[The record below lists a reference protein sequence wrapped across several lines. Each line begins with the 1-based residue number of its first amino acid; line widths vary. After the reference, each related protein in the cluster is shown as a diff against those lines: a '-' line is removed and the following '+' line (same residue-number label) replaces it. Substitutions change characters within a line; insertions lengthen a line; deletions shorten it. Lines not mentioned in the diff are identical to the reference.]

1 MYGFAPRTPLTLGLP
16 ATSPSSHHRE
26 ADDFVIQV
34 RNRHQAAADHV
45 AAAQVRL
52 ARRLDARG
60 RPADIRVGH
69 QMYLNAKP
77 EHSPAHQIPFKLADR
92 WMGPYRVLEVQGA
105 AVRLDLPPEL
115 GKVSPWINPRRL
127 KFFHPRDAHFTDPY
141 APVDPVHAPDGTQTN
156 DSLYVLFLLCVYL
169 WLSPWLFPCGWR
181 LFACV
186 PLSH

>member
-26 ADDFVIQV
+26 ADDFVLQV

-77 EHSPAHQIPFKLADR
+77 EHYADPSVFQAR
-92 WMGPYRVLEVQGA
+92 PSAPKRASAGNALRRPPVA
-105 AVRLDLPPEL
+105 AAAPL
-115 GKVSPWINPRRL
+115 PRRS
-127 KFFHPRDAHFTDPY
+127 PRLQP
-141 APVDPVHAPDGTQTN
+141 
-156 DSLYVLFLLCVYL
+156 
-169 WLSPWLFPCGWR
+169 
-181 LFACV
+181 
-186 PLSH
+186 